1 MSSHSPPRPVP
12 ARGGTVTT
20 ASAIDA
26 GNVAARC
33 LLEADGDPTIS
44 CADLADLLDAAEWQT
59 RAPIS
64 ITNDNG
70 RG

>member
-26 GNVAARC
+26 GNVAALC
-33 LLEADGDPTIS
+33 LLVADGDLAIS
-44 CADLADLLDAAEWQT
+44 CADLADATGGPLSPDFDHK
-59 RAPIS
+59 R
-64 ITNDNG
+64 
-70 RG
+70 